1 MPRAGP
7 GGAEIDELTRKHCHG
22 NVFYTTL
29 VCNAGNLVDI
39 LRSCVLIEVF
49 AQ

>member
-22 NVFYTTL
+22 KVFYTV
-29 VCNAGNLVDI
+29 VCNADI
-39 LRSCVLIEVF
+39 CWSCLLIEVF

>member
-22 NVFYTTL
+22 NVFYTM
-29 VCNAGNLVDI
+29 CDARKVDR
-39 LRSCVLIEVF
+39 LLGCLLIEVF

>member
-22 NVFYTTL
+22 NVFYT
-29 VCNAGNLVDI
+29 VVRNVDI
-39 LRSCVLIEVF
+39 LGSCLLIEIF